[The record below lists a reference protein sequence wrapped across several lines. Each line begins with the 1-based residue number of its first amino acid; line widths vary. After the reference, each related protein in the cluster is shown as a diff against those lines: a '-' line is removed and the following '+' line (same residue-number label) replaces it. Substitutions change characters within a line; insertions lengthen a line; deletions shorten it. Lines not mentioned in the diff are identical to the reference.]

1 MTKAESKY
9 FNTAARMDEAF
20 LALLEEKNF
29 EYITVKEICK
39 RAGVNRSTFYLHY
52 ETIGDLLL
60 ECISMREQ
68 FLNSYDESATNFIRV
83 IKTAPLEQLFLIT
96 PKYLIPY
103 LSYIKTNKTAFKV
116 TVTKPEI
123 MAAGSAYDL
132 LFTNIISP
140 ILERYGVPDDERE
153 YMMSFYIDG
162 LIGIIKQWIKLDCT
176 ESVERIAEIMI
187 KIIRR

>member
-9 FNTAARMDEAF
+9 FDTAARMDEAF
-20 LALLEEKNF
+20 LALLEEKDF

-103 LSYIKTNKTAFKV
+103 LSYIKTNKTVFKV

-123 MAAGSAYDL
+123 MAADSAYDL

-140 ILERYGVPDDERE
+140 ILERYDVPDDERG
-153 YMMSFYIDG
+153 YMMSFYIEG
-162 LIGIIKQWIKLDCT
+162 LMGIIKRWIKSDCT
-176 ESVERIAEIMI
+176 ESVEKIAEIMI